1 MNYSVIGND
10 VVPTITIS
18 NWEFAVRFGL
28 FLLFVVFLYLIEET
42 NKIFKRVDLIPLR
55 ERRMRLIRLLNQ
67 DRDEE
72 IKRIHEEYDMKI
84 RNLPP
89 LQQTAEEEKYYE
101 EENKY
106 YEAHH
111 HYNPV
116 TEMFEWDENYPST
129 YEDYLKQQQQQE
141 KTD

>member
-18 NWEFAVRFGL
+18 NWEFSVRFAL
-28 FLLFVVFLYLIEET
+28 FLLFIVALYLIEET

-55 ERRMRLIRLLNQ
+55 ERRLRLIRLLNQ

-72 IKRIHEEYDMKI
+72 IKRINEEYDMKI

-89 LQQTAEEEKYYE
+89 IAEQERQFEEQYDQ
-101 EENKY
+101 
-106 YEAHH
+106 
-111 HYNPV
+111 V
-116 TEMFEWDENYPST
+116 LT
-129 YEDYLKQQQQQE
+129 QQQQE